1 MGNAFIYTTSVASLI
16 FFIYLIPGIALFP
29 KFILT
34 PRTAATIPFISISIV
49 VAAQYVLSLFDKFD
63 HQSVIILIGVLTLV
77 SVYRVYKIYRD
88 SLIKKFNAWSKTDYI
103 ALSLIFFA
111 STPLMIILGFDGF
124 QHSDEIYS
132 WNLWAKQLYFN
143 QTPTFDLTG
152 APYPLA
158 LSSFIAFCYKFVGNI
173 DYQLPIKFTF
183 SLIYTSTI
191 FVIYSFVK
199 SKKNAGLFFIAFIVV
214 MLIIG
219 TGYEYKKVFADTLMG
234 SSLVSSLAL
243 IISISSNRFNTS
255 SYISHNSIVLA
266 SVILV
271 CLAALTKQ
279 GAIPWAMLFFPLL
292 AYYII
297 DKNTQINNSIKW
309 ILLAPVLTPVL
320 WYFTGG
326 ENFHNNAGVKI
337 RSMGGREY
345 SEQLLYGFNEVF
357 INKPALL
364 IFMSVVLFIL
374 FKKINFEKAI
384 IAVGIAFSTV
394 LMILF
399 GSYEPTRL
407 YLHVVLVGWLV
418 IFAYEG
424 GILDGKAF
432 YKISKIGNNYYTY
445 AIIILLFSWWDFSTL
460 NQRIEN
466 IKPVANILDGREV
479 QTNWMIGKTGAA
491 QYRDIINSK
500 MGLIARNPHIFG
512 IYYGMDDLY
521 LQGQID
527 HLHTK
532 DETDDLHNEV
542 RILSDSPYE
551 TISKIK
557 NNNIGWIYTE
567 ESNPSIKEVQDFCN
581 GLINMVDTS
590 KNLHEQVLYKV
601 NMKTI
606 NACIRSSK

>member
-1 MGNAFIYTTSVASLI
+1 MDSAFIYITSVVSLI
-16 FFIYLIPGIALFP
+16 FFIYFVPGVALFP
-29 KFILT
+29 RFILT
-34 PRTAATIPFISISIV
+34 PRTAATIPFISVSIV
-49 VAAQYVLSLFDKFD
+49 VASQYILSLLNQFN
-63 HQSVIILIGVLTLV
+63 HNSVVVLIGILTLV
-77 SVYRVYKIYRD
+77 FAYRMRNLLYKNQ
-88 SLIKKFNAWSKTDYI
+88 IKKLSTWLRTDFI
-103 ALSLIFFA
+103 ALLLIFFA

-143 QTPTFDLTG
+143 QSPSFDLTG

-183 SLIYTSTI
+183 SLIYVSTI

-199 SKKNAGLFFIAFIVV
+199 SKNNSGLFFITFIVV

-243 IISISSNRFNTS
+243 IISVSSDKFNTS
-255 SYISHNSIVLA
+255 KYISYNSIVLA
-266 SVILV
+266 SIILI

-309 ILLAPVLTPVL
+309 VLLIPILTPVL
-320 WYFTGG
+320 WYFIGG
-326 ENFHNNAGVKI
+326 ENFHNNHGVVS
-337 RSMGGREY
+337 RSMGGREHI
-345 SEQLLYGFNEVF
+345 EQLLFGFNEVF

-364 IFMSVVLFIL
+364 IFMSTVLFIL
-374 FKKINFEKAI
+374 FKKINFEKIVIAI
-384 IAVGIAFSTV
+384 GIIFSTV

-418 IFAYEG
+418 VFAYEG

-432 YKISKIGNNYYTY
+432 YKISKIGNNFYAY
-445 AIIILLFSWWDFSTL
+445 AIIILLFVWWDISKL
-460 NQRIEN
+460 NQRIKIIN
-466 IKPVANILDGREV
+466 PVANILDGREV
-479 QTNWMIGKTGAA
+479 QANWMIGKTGAA
-491 QYRDIINSK
+491 QYRDIMDSK
-500 MGLIARNPHIFG
+500 MGLVAQNAHIFG
-512 IYYGMDDLY
+512 IYYGMDNLY
-521 LQGQID
+521 QSEVG
-527 HLHTK
+527 HLHIEG
-532 DETDDLHNEV
+532 ETDDLHNEV

-551 TISKIK
+551 TISKIN
-557 NNNIGWIYTE
+557 NNNIGWIYIE
-567 ESNPSIKEVQDFCN
+567 QENEKLKAVNEICN
-581 GLINMVDTS
+581 GSINMVDTS
-590 KNLHEQVLYKV
+590 ENLHEQFLFKV
-601 NMKTI
+601 NIKVI
-606 NACIRSSK
+606 YACMENSK